1 MYNSSDGIGGS
12 NDVLD
17 KVILEQ
23 IAKHFDIKNEFIL
36 QMQGKVVD
44 GQYVNEKFKSA
55 TNKSILEALRK
66 EDAESIALDMIWW
79 LCQWDHSHWLDSFFE
94 GQRRNVVNRLL
105 QRTSLY
111 HPLFGQGKVHSL
123 ALAKSNL

>member
-1 MYNSSDGIGGS
+1 VCNSSDGGGGS

-66 EDAESIALDMIWW
+66 EDAESIALDMIW
-79 LCQWDHSHWLDSFFE
+79 
-94 GQRRNVVNRLL
+94 
-105 QRTSLY
+105 
-111 HPLFGQGKVHSL
+111 
-123 ALAKSNL
+123 